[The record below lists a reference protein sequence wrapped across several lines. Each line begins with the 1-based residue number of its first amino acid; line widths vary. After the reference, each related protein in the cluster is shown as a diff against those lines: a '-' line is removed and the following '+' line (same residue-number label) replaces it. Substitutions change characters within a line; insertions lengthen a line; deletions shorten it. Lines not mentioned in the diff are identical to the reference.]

1 MRWLVIPTRGAA
13 LAVAGLAVAAA
24 AALALGCPLE
34 TVALASA
41 AVLASAIVFAAV
53 DLGYSWRR
61 WRAAPLR
68 IERSLPGAVSLGVPV
83 VMALTLVNEGS
94 DAWRVEVFDE
104 FDPRFDFDG
113 LPRSLLVPAAARVQL
128 RYTATAQ
135 QRGVAQFG
143 VTALKW
149 RTRAGCFEV
158 CMRLGEPRQV
168 RVYPNFAAMARYAWL
183 SGDRRLRQIGIKTYV
198 QRGLGTDFR
207 QLADYRKG
215 DALRHIDWKA
225 TMRHQRPIVRE
236 FQDDRDQC
244 VFFLLD
250 CGRRMRADES
260 GTDHA
265 HRGGSHFDEALN
277 AMMLLAYVAL
287 KEGDEVGAMSFGG
300 APGQRRD
307 FAPRK
312 GGATLNA
319 LMNRLHDLQPGPTQ
333 TDYQQAARELLTVQ
347 RRRALVIVLTN
358 FRDEDAAELRPAIQL
373 MRQQHLVLVA
383 SLRETVLSRIA
394 NQALA
399 RPSDAVDVAAAH
411 LFAQSRRDA
420 FARVMGKDA
429 LSVDVEPDQLAS
441 ALVNRYHAVKKSG
454 LL

>member
-1 MRWLVIPTRGAA
+1 MQWLAIPTRGSV
-13 LAVAGLAVAAA
+13 LAVVGLAAVAAA
-24 AALALGCPLE
+24 ALGAGAPLE
-34 TVALASA
+34 RVAMGAGAALASA
-41 AVLASAIVFAAV
+41 ILLASV
-53 DLGYSWRR
+53 DLGLSLRL

-68 IERSLPGAVSLGVPV
+68 IERSLPGAFSLGMPQAMVL
-83 VMALTLVNEGS
+83 ALVNEG
-94 DAWRVEVFDE
+94 AHHWRVAVFDDV
-104 FDPRFDFDG
+104 DPHFDFEG
-113 LPRSLLVPAAARVQL
+113 LPQTVLVPASARVQL
-128 RYTATAQ
+128 HYTATAR

-143 VTALKW
+143 VTRLKW
-149 RTRAGCFEV
+149 RSRAGCFEIR
-158 CMRLGEPRQV
+158 MALGKPRAL

-183 SGDRRLRQIGIKTYV
+183 SGDQRLRQIGIKTYV

-207 QLADYRKG
+207 QLADYRTG

-250 CGRRMRADES
+250 CGRRMRADETGS
-260 GTDHA
+260 ADA
-265 HRGGSHFDEALN
+265 HRRGSHFDEALN

-287 KEGDEVGAMSFGG
+287 KEGDEVGAMTFGG
-300 APGQRRD
+300 VPGQRRD

-319 LMNRLHDLQPGPTQ
+319 LMNRMHDLQPGPHQ
-333 TDYQQAARELLTVQ
+333 TDYQQAARDLLVLQ
-347 RRRALVIVLTN
+347 RRRAMVIVLTN

-373 MRQQHLVLVA
+373 MRRQHLVLVA

-394 NQALA
+394 AQAMTRA
-399 RPSDAVDVAAAH
+399 SDAVDVASAH
-411 LFAQSRRDA
+411 LFAQSRSDA
-420 FARVMGKDA
+420 FARVMGNDH